1 MRTRTGWGA
10 LAIFAVLLLFIGV
23 STSDAAPTDV
33 VGVVESAWPTPTVSL
48 LPVVVAQQPVV
59 LIYEVINTHN
69 IALDS
74 TPETIT
80 VLISAESAALLD
92 IAMRVNA
99 APRIP
104 AMVNTGKRT
113 TPIDRLYRGA
123 SGRFRTGI

>member
-1 MRTRTGWGA
+1 MRARTGWGA

-23 STSDAAPTDV
+23 STTDAAPTDV
-33 VGVVESAWPTPTVSL
+33 LGVVESAWPTPTVSL

-59 LIYEVINTHN
+59 LTYEVINTHN
-69 IALDS
+69 ALDS

-80 VLISAESAALLD
+80 ALISAESAALLD
-92 IAMRVNA
+92 ITMRVNA
-99 APRIP
+99 APRIS
-104 AMVNTGKRT
+104 AMVNTGERT